1 MADVRGSCRAVLGDV
16 PPAGGAAVDGAFLPG
31 RVAVSE
37 GRWVVRV
44 GFPAAPVWDTPEAD
58 GAAGGFGAVPA
69 LSRRVARVSPGFGG
83 DLDAAGPPGWGVR
96 GEPAGVFGVD
106 ADAFP
111 PTVTLVWAE
120 VWLVLFTVLPPAEW
134 VDRVDWECVPIP
146 AAPG

>member
-1 MADVRGSCRAVLGDV
+1 MRGSCRAVLGDV
-16 PPAGGAAVDGAFLPG
+16 PPVGGTAVDGGAFLPG
-31 RVAVSE
+31 RGEDSA
-37 GRWVVRV
+37 GRWVLRA
-44 GFPAAPVWDTPEAD
+44 GLPGLPAWDALEAD

-134 VDRVDWECVPIP
+134 VDRVDWEYR
-146 AAPG
+146 AEFARGLR